1 MRGVCCST
9 APGGEVAS
17 GIRGVSLSI
26 HAKTLNLLCGD
37 ARSGAGLLLR
47 LLGLLDAPEKGG
59 VFLRGEEVSTLA
71 EDFRAELRTRHFGF
85 LFAQPFLLPS
95 FSVAE
100 NVAMPLFKLSDAGP
114 DEAQRRTEG
123 ILMFAGMGNF
133 AESAVDGLTIAQQ
146 HRVSLARAL
155 VNQPEILI
163 IEDLDAEMSGE
174 ELAGFLEVI
183 RRAATEFG
191 TTAIFT
197 AREREL
203 ARFADRTIELADG
216 VVCRDSQ
223 TAVKDGGAT
232 V

>member
-1 MRGVCCST
+1 MRGVSRST
-9 APGGEVAS
+9 APGSEAS
-17 GIRGVSLSI
+17 SCVRDVSLSI
-26 HAKTLNLLCGD
+26 QTKTLNLLCGD
-37 ARSGAGLLLR
+37 AQSGAGLLLR
-47 LLGLLDAPEKGG
+47 LLGLLDAPDKGG
-59 VFLRGEEVSTLA
+59 IFFRDEEMAALA

-123 ILMFAGMGNF
+123 MLAFTGMGNF
-133 AESAVDGLTIAQQ
+133 AESSVGDLTIVQQ

-163 IEDLDAEMSGE
+163 IEDVDAEMAGDG
-174 ELAGFLEVI
+174 LASFLETI
-183 RRAATEFG
+183 RRASTEFG
-191 TTAIFT
+191 TTVILT

-203 ARFADRTIELADG
+203 ARFTDRIIEVADG
-216 VVCRDSQ
+216 VICRDSQ
-223 TAVKDGGAT
+223 TALKDGGAT